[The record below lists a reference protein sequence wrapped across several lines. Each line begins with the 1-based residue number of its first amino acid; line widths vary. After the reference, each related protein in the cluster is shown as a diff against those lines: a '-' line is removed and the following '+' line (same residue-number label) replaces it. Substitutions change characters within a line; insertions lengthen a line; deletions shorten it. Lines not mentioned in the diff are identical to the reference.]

1 MISPAFP
8 GADLV
13 ERGLRDLARREVT
26 VESLLVSL
34 SAPRLRDLGL
44 SVVDPFDESEM
55 RLYQLLA
62 EQFGDG
68 AHSKYN
74 ALIRQIVSFYRA
86 HV

>member
-13 ERGLRDLARREVT
+13 EQGLCDLARREVT

-62 EQFGDG
+62 ERFGDG

-86 HV
+86 HA

>member
-62 EQFGDG
+62 ERFGDG

-86 HV
+86 HA